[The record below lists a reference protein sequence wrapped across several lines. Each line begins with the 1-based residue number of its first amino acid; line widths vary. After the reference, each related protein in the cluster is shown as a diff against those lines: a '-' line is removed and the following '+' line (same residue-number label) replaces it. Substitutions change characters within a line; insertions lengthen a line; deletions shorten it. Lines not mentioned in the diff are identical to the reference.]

1 MEEKVNEL
9 EERKRKKKCSR
20 GKKVKLLNRTG
31 LKIYKDKEQKGKEIL
46 QDTF

>member
-1 MEEKVNEL
+1 MEEKVNEQ

-46 QDTF
+46 QETF

>member
-9 EERKRKKKCSR
+9 EERKIKKKCSR

-31 LKIYKDKEQKGKEIL
+31 LKIYQDKEQKGKETL